1 LIVSKPQTNTI
12 VSFSFFLTITVV
24 VLVMNVLALVKAPSP
39 AWYNYLMVVLLA
51 PIGLF
56 VFYKI
61 FVRYKIIRLGKNRLE
76 VSYPMLRKHSVYPLQ
91 EIVAWKENVVKT
103 GKSSVFRQLEIFL
116 PDNQRISFGD
126 KEHTEYGKVVQYL
139 NQKVPKK
146 KTL

>member
-12 VSFSFFLTITVV
+12 VSFSLFLLITIV
-24 VLVMNVLALVKAPSP
+24 VLAMNVFALVRVPAP
-39 AWYNYLMVVLLA
+39 AWYNYLIVVLLV

-61 FVRYKIIRLGKNRLE
+61 FVRYKVIRLGNNRLE
-76 VSYPMLRKHSVYPLQ
+76 LSYPIMRKHNVYSLQ
-91 EIVAWKENVVKT
+91 DIVAWKENVVKT

-116 PDNQRISFGD
+116 PDKQRISFGD
-126 KEHTEYGKVVQYL
+126 KEHTEYSRVVQYL

-146 KTL
+146 KTP

>member
-12 VSFSFFLTITVV
+12 VSFSFFLLITMV
-24 VLVMNVLALVKAPSP
+24 VLVMNVYAVVKVPSP
-39 AWYNYLMVVLLA
+39 AWYNYLMVVLLV

-61 FVRYKIIRLGKNRLE
+61 FVRYKIIRLGNNKLE
-76 VSYPMLRKHSVYPLQ
+76 LSYPFMRKHKVYSLQ

-116 PDNQRISFGD
+116 ADKQRISFGD
-126 KEHTEYGKVVQYL
+126 KEHTDYGRVIQYL
-139 NQKVPKK
+139 DQKVPKK